1 LANLPDENQ
10 MFIVER
16 QVGGDKSCLSRSNF
30 RASRAEIHERISQ
43 MDSRIK
49 DAQVLLGELLVEQ

>member
-1 LANLPDENQ
+1 